1 LFGDRSIQRRIG
13 TAARCEEGSMMDVFF
28 VLFGDGRNLDPL
40 QMALRAIAVFVI
52 ALVLIRVSGRRS
64 FGQRSPFDSVVVILL
79 GATLSRAIVGASPF
93 VSTVIASFAIVMCHR
108 ILAWGCMRSR
118 RFERLVGG
126 VEREVYRN
134 GAFNDH
140 EMRAALITST
150 DVQESV
156 RQKTGSR
163 TMDNV
168 AAAILERNGEVS
180 VIRKN
185 A

>member
-1 LFGDRSIQRRIG
+1 
-13 TAARCEEGSMMDVFF
+13 MMDTIF

-40 QMALRAIAVFVI
+40 QMAMRTIAVFVI
-52 ALVLIRVSGRRS
+52 ALALIRVSGRRS

-93 VSTVIASFAIVMCHR
+93 IATVIASFAIVMCHR
-108 ILAWGCMRSR
+108 MLAWACMRSR
-118 RFERLVGG
+118 RFERLVSG
-126 VEREVYRN
+126 VEREVFSN
-134 GAFNDH
+134 GAFNAH
-140 EMRAALITST
+140 EMHAALVTPT

-163 TMDNV
+163 SMENV
-168 AAAILERNGEVS
+168 AAAILERNGDVS
-180 VIRKN
+180 VIRKG

>member
-1 LFGDRSIQRRIG
+1 MMDAIFLLFGQ
-13 TAARCEEGSMMDVFF
+13 
-28 VLFGDGRNLDPL
+28 GRTLDPL
-40 QMALRAIAVFVI
+40 QMGARSIVVFLV
-52 ALVLIRVSGRRS
+52 ALVLIRISGRRS

-93 VSTVIASFAIVMCHR
+93 VATVAASFVIVVCHR
-108 ILAWGCMRSR
+108 LLAWVCIRSSLL
-118 RFERLVGG
+118 ERLVGG
-126 VEREVYRN
+126 VEREVFSN
-134 GAFNDH
+134 GEFNSR
-140 EMRAALITST
+140 EMNAALITPT

-163 TMDNV
+163 SMNDV

-180 VIRKN
+180 VIRKK

>member
-1 LFGDRSIQRRIG
+1 MEATLLLFGQ
-13 TAARCEEGSMMDVFF
+13 
-28 VLFGDGRNLDPL
+28 GRALDPL
-40 QMALRAIAVFVI
+40 QMAMRAIVVFLI
-52 ALVLIRVSGRRS
+52 ALVLIRISGRRS

-93 VSTVIASFAIVMCHR
+93 IATVGASFMIVICHR
-108 ILAWGCMRSR
+108 ALAWACMRAR
-118 RFERLVGG
+118 ALERLVGG
-126 VEREVYRN
+126 VEREVFSN
-134 GAFNDH
+134 GEFNER
-140 EMRAALITST
+140 EMDAALISRT

-163 TMDNV
+163 SMENV

-180 VIRKN
+180 VIRKE

>member
-1 LFGDRSIQRRIG
+1 
-13 TAARCEEGSMMDVFF
+13 MMDAIF
-28 VLFGDGRNLDPL
+28 VLFGDSRNLDPL
-40 QMALRAIAVFVI
+40 QMGLRSIVVFVI
-52 ALVLIRVSGRRS
+52 ALALIRVSGRRS

-93 VSTVIASFAIVMCHR
+93 VATVVASFVIVACHR
-108 ILAWGCMRSR
+108 MLAWACMRSR

-126 VEREVYRN
+126 VEREVFSN
-134 GAFNDH
+134 GAFNTR
-140 EMRAALITST
+140 EMHAALVTRTEIEET
-150 DVQESV
+150 V

-163 TMDNV
+163 SLDDV

-180 VIRKN
+180 VIRKRD

>member
-1 LFGDRSIQRRIG
+1 
-13 TAARCEEGSMMDVFF
+13 MMDAIF
-28 VLFGDGRNLDPL
+28 VLFGQGRTLDPL
-40 QMALRAIAVFVI
+40 QMALRSIAVFVI

-93 VSTVIASFAIVMCHR
+93 IATVAASFVIVACHR
-108 ILAWGCMRSR
+108 MLAWACMRSR
-118 RFERLVGG
+118 RFEVLVGG
-126 VEREVYRN
+126 VEREVFSD
-134 GAFNDH
+134 GAFNAR
-140 EMRAALITST
+140 EMRAALVTRT
-150 DVQESV
+150 DIEETV

-163 TMDNV
+163 SLDNV

-180 VIRKN
+180 VIRKR

>member
-1 LFGDRSIQRRIG
+1 MMEATLLLFGQ
-13 TAARCEEGSMMDVFF
+13 
-28 VLFGDGRNLDPL
+28 GRALDPL
-40 QMALRAIAVFVI
+40 QMAMRAIVVFLI
-52 ALVLIRVSGRRS
+52 ALVLIRISGRRS

-93 VSTVIASFAIVMCHR
+93 IATVGASFMIVICHR
-108 ILAWGCMRSR
+108 ALAWACMRAR
-118 RFERLVGG
+118 ALERLVGG
-126 VEREVYRN
+126 VEREVFSN
-134 GAFNDH
+134 GEFNER
-140 EMRAALITST
+140 EMDAALISRT

-163 TMDNV
+163 SMENV

-180 VIRKN
+180 VIRKE